1 MRRLGGHDPVQRIQF
16 HLWVIWNLCFIK
28 KTWAR
33 WYKTT
38 VAYLLSTILRI
49 LLGFATLR
57 CGMLCVHPQKDAE
70 IAHRAT
76 PSKYW
81 FSRCSVFFGGESAKW
96 TPPNF
101 DFQMFVVK
109 LNYQHLVFSVFFWSL
124 LIEITNLLV
133 TTLDTTIRHI
143 IPSGFKHF
151 YVFQSILL
159 FRPPKWLQ
167 MSWFL
172 GVITWYHWMTQPSI
186 GRAALRLKSPQALS
200 TLETAQEFLEAAGYP
215 DSLAAGY
222 FIQHGSAFVP
232 WLAKWGCLYFE
243 YLYLYIYAYVCVR
256 VCVSR
261 NLCIWYETL
270 LWICDNLCALH
281 KLNRCHMSK

>member
-151 YVFQSILL
+151 YVFQSQYIYIYTNSSFQTSKMTSDVLVFGGDHL
-159 FRPPKWLQ
+159 VSLDDSTIHRPG
-167 MSWFL
+167 S
-172 GVITWYHWMTQPSI
+172 
-186 GRAALRLKSPQALS
+186 ASPQIA
-200 TLETAQEFLEAAGYP
+200 TGLEHLGNGP
-215 DSLAAGY
+215 RIS
-222 FIQHGSAFVP
+222 GS
-232 WLAKWGCLYFE
+232 C
-243 YLYLYIYAYVCVR
+243 
-256 VCVSR
+256 
-261 NLCIWYETL
+261 
-270 LWICDNLCALH
+270 WI
-281 KLNRCHMSK
+281 SW

>member
-1 MRRLGGHDPVQRIQF
+1 MLVSWRVIFETHSNLKHLVFFGPGGSFGVCWAPLWMPFASCRFEISCRRHGWNLHWEWRCWWRRQRILASRASMRRLGGHDPVQRIQF

-49 LLGFATLR
+49 LLGFVTLR
-57 CGMLCVHPQKDAE
+57 CGMLWVHPQKHVQ

-81 FSRCSVFFGGESAKW
+81 FSRCSAFFGRESAKL

-101 DFQMFVVK
+101 DFQVFVVK
-109 LNYQHLVFSVFFWSL
+109 LNYQHLVFSVFFWLL

-133 TTLDTTIRHI
+133 TTLGKTIRHI

-151 YVFQSILL
+151 
-159 FRPPKWLQ
+159 
-167 MSWFL
+167 
-172 GVITWYHWMTQPSI
+172 
-186 GRAALRLKSPQALS
+186 
-200 TLETAQEFLEAAGYP
+200 
-215 DSLAAGY
+215 
-222 FIQHGSAFVP
+222 
-232 WLAKWGCLYFE
+232 
-243 YLYLYIYAYVCVR
+243 
-256 VCVSR
+256 
-261 NLCIWYETL
+261 
-270 LWICDNLCALH
+270 
-281 KLNRCHMSK
+281 